1 VTEATSQVVADT
13 QVLVW
18 YLTDSTKLS
27 AAAQHA
33 LEACVAGDDP
43 IVVNGI
49 SLVGD
54 RLRRREGQEPID
66 RLAARLCLRGP

>member
-1 VTEATSQVVADT
+1 VTEATGQVVADT

-33 LEACVAGDDP
+33 LEACVAGDHP
-43 IVVNGI
+43 IVVNSI
-49 SLVGD
+49 SLV
-54 RLRRREGQEPID
+54 EIVY
-66 RLAARLCLRGP
+66 AAEKVKNPLTA